1 MTGYYERHIEFHYGE
16 LLDNYFPRLE
26 SVILEIGALKKENNK
41 QKLFESYQRLGK
53 INLGIAKT
61 YQSLDELKNIEKTE
75 CLQQYLG
82 DTAFQLLQG
91 QCESD
96 SDIIFEF
103 VTQAIVN
110 LITKKNKTQFKK
122 LEHKYSEQLIR
133 GEEFKI
139 TNDRQRQ
146 LCNFLDQSLCRLL
159 NFSFDGN
166 WTSVDKFCTKSIK
179 EQISV
184 NLVELNENGAENHF
198 N

>member
-1 MTGYYERHIEFHYGE
+1 M
-16 LLDNYFPRLE
+16 
-26 SVILEIGALKKENNK
+26 
-41 QKLFESYQRLGK
+41 
-53 INLGIAKT
+53 
-61 YQSLDELKNIEKTE
+61 
-75 CLQQYLG
+75 
-82 DTAFQLLQG
+82 
-91 QCESD
+91 
-96 SDIIFEF
+96 
-103 VTQAIVN
+103 IVN

>member
-146 LCNFLDQSLCRLL
+146 LCNFLDKSLCRLL

>member
-61 YQSLDELKNIEKTE
+61 YQGLDELKNIEKTE